1 MKKAIS
7 FFAFFVLFSTIV
19 YSAGEF
25 GAGTFGD
32 GSFGFGTP
40 EAESAS
46 SGGGG
51 GGGGSSGGGGGVAYT
66 PLPKEVVIDG
76 KTIQIS
82 LSQGKS
88 YQITFKNNEVHNLT
102 LDRLYSDKVD
112 ISAFSKIRKSTLY
125 VGEWQ
130 EFLFD
135 KVQFLVTLKRIV
147 GGSATFEVRDLTYY
161 LESGVI
167 TGEPQVIEIGLNIV
181 EEPQI
186 TEIAEVKVTAEIE
199 EVKKPN
205 LLGGIIIVII
215 VIVFGLVAVFFYYK
229 AGKEKKDGN
238 TKKD

>member
-7 FFAFFVLFSTIV
+7 FFAFFVLLSTIV

-25 GAGTFGD
+25 GAGNFGD
-32 GSFGFGTP
+32 SNFGFGTP
-40 EAESAS
+40 APEPTPTTS

-51 GGGGSSGGGGGVAYT
+51 GGSGGGGGAYT
-66 PLPKEVVIDG
+66 PPPKEVVIDG